1 MDDNIKTIQEKLLNN
16 LERLDNCKE
25 NIVEEV
31 SRSNAIAELSN
42 TYIKTCNL
50 KLRLEESK
58 RKMFK
63 SNVNRLL
70 NNEK

>member
-1 MDDNIKTIQEKLLNN
+1 MDDNIKTIQERLLNN

-25 NIVEEV
+25 NIPEEV

-58 RKMFK
+58 RNMFK